1 MLVDIVQKL
10 QLRVI
15 DLLVVPVKVIW
26 SKPSVVVRQSEVR
39 IKQSGLIYRSI
50 IESWASGGSVR
61 GSSWD
66 LF

>member
-26 SKPSVVVRQSEVR
+26 SKPSVEVRQSEVR

-50 IESWASGGSVR
+50 IESWAPGGSVR